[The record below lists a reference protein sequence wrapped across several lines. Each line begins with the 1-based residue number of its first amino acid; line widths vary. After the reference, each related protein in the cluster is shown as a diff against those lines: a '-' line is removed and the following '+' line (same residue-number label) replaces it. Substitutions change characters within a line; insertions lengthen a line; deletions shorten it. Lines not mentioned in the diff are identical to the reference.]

1 MFTHSYT
8 VAGTYTVTL
17 TVTDT
22 WGATGPGSC
31 SITVTNV
38 LCALNPALTSPA
50 GGANLSN
57 MVTLTA
63 TASTCAAQVQF
74 YCDGTV
80 LVGTATAAPFSVSWN
95 TTAAANGTH
104 TLAAKAFDAAGNAT
118 TSSSV
123 TVSVNNNTAA
133 SPGQFQW
140 VATPGSTTA
149 DYGYATATDAAG
161 NVLVAGNWSYGP
173 SIYLAK
179 YSPSGGQL
187 WWKTFT
193 ASGTPHGIVVDSTGN
208 IYLTGEYLGSA
219 NFGGTT
225 FSGNM
230 LMASMFVAKF
240 SSAGAHL
247 WSKGFTTYAG
257 PNIGRGVA
265 VDPNGNVVLTGSF
278 TSIDFGG
285 GTLSGSGSLF
295 VANLSGVD
303 GSYLWAK
310 QMGSGQACGNGLAVD
325 GSGNVFV
332 TGYYLNTIS
341 FGGGQLSTGGSGTY
355 GGFLVKLTGSGA
367 YVWSKGFGSFTQA
380 PSTYGYGGNSVCVG
394 ANGNVSI
401 TGGFVGS
408 VDFGGGPLSASPYA
422 TFDIFFA
429 TFSNSGG
436 YLWAKHVSSS
446 AGTSGVGYGAA
457 SDGSGN
463 VVFTGVVYGTADF
476 GGVSVASSGTFV
488 AKYSPSGSCVWAK
501 GCSGNNRGCGI
512 DTDGNGN
519 VVVTGFWSGA
529 SDFGNGTLNS
539 VSGGTDVFL
548 LKFAP

>member
-1 MFTHSYT
+1 
-8 VAGTYTVTL
+8 
-17 TVTDT
+17 
-22 WGATGPGSC
+22 
-31 SITVTNV
+31 
-38 LCALNPALTSPA
+38 
-50 GGANLSN
+50 
-57 MVTLTA
+57 
-63 TASTCAAQVQF
+63 
-74 YCDGTV
+74 
-80 LVGTATAAPFSVSWN
+80 
-95 TTAAANGTH
+95 
-104 TLAAKAFDAAGNAT
+104 
-118 TSSSV
+118 
-123 TVSVNNNTAA
+123 
-133 SPGQFQW
+133 
-140 VATPGSTTA
+140 
-149 DYGYATATDAAG
+149 
-161 NVLVAGNWSYGP
+161 
-173 SIYLAK
+173 
-179 YSPSGGQL
+179 
-187 WWKTFT
+187 
-193 ASGTPHGIVVDSTGN
+193 VVDSSGN